1 MQYSLSSHCVGRTE
15 EKMAA
20 AENTANSKEKTKK
33 RKKRRTNKSI
43 RKYFK
48 GRVFIC
54 S

>member
-1 MQYSLSSHCVGRTE
+1 MQYSLSSHCVGRTTE

-20 AENTANSKEKTKK
+20 AENTADNKEKTKK
-33 RKKRRTNKSI
+33 CRTNKSV
-43 RKYFK
+43 RKYIK